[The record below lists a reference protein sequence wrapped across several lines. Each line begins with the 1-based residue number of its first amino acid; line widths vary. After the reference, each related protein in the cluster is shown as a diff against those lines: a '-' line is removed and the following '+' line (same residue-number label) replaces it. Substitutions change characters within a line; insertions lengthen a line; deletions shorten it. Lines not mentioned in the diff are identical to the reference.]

1 MFIKVGKVNLDQL
14 HGFLHLRN
22 FVGHFQ
28 LQKTLHNVI
37 IKKMFKAGFGS
48 SLRKTAMGEMLLGIT
63 YSLFLRS
70 NTKMLCK
77 MLWGIFLRGTV

>member
-1 MFIKVGKVNLDQL
+1 MTRRQIKTENNARKEIGNNCMFIKVGKVNLDQL

-37 IKKMFKAGFGS
+37 IKKF
-48 SLRKTAMGEMLLGIT
+48 
-63 YSLFLRS
+63 
-70 NTKMLCK
+70 
-77 MLWGIFLRGTV
+77 